1 MAQTYEELA
10 AIFNNTIANWVDA
23 CGLIDVIKSDNAN
36 GRYVPPLSEEIQK
49 NLTLLYNFGSFD
61 VGIDSV
67 RVSTEAFFREL
78 LGYFNEIN
86 AGNTPLKW
94 ISYSGHDS
102 NVGPTL
108 IALNFTS

>member
-1 MAQTYEELA
+1 M
-10 AIFNNTIANWVDA
+10 
-23 CGLIDVIKSDNAN
+23 
-36 GRYVPPLSEEIQK
+36 SEEIQK
-49 NLTLLYNFGSFD
+49 NLTLIYNFGSFD
-61 VGIDSV
+61 VGTDAV
-67 RVSTEAFFREL
+67 RVTTEAFFREI
-78 LGYFNEIN
+78 LGYFDDIN